1 MRWIAAC
8 LAVLSALC
16 PATGLAQGLRPVTP
30 NVFDVTDGNHDGK
43 ITREEFGA
51 RMHEVVFFL
60 DKNKDGSLTRDE
72 VPRASEAAFRAADKN
87 GDGKLS
93 MDEYIAARMQDF
105 EAADR
110 NKDGILTRGEAQ

>member
-1 MRWIAAC
+1 
-8 LAVLSALC
+8 
-16 PATGLAQGLRPVTP
+16 
-30 NVFDVTDGNHDGK
+30 
-43 ITREEFGA
+43 
-51 RMHEVVFFL
+51 
-60 DKNKDGSLTRDE
+60 

-110 NKDGILTRGEAQ
+110 NKDGVLTRGEAQ